1 MRVKEVHSLDIELNR
16 KIKEVTLDI
25 DQSNLMSLEEFS
37 DKLEKISDFF
47 WKEGTCQLQV
57 KVKANASEA
66 IIEAGKKFKF
76 QPTLENL
83 NYLDDIFGSG
93 ALKIN

>member
-1 MRVKEVHSLDIELNR
+1 MRVKEVHSLDIELKK

-25 DQSNLMSLEEFS
+25 DKSNLISLEEFS
-37 DKLEKISDFF
+37 DKLDKINDFF

-57 KVKANASEA
+57 KVKADASEA

>member
-1 MRVKEVHSLDIELNR
+1 MNERFFCDYLIQDLENERV
-16 KIKEVTLDI
+16 
-25 DQSNLMSLEEFS
+25 NLEKTFTS

>member
-1 MRVKEVHSLDIELNR
+1 MTDIHQVLA
-16 KIKEVTLDI
+16 VGFMCTP
-25 DQSNLMSLEEFS
+25 
-37 DKLEKISDFF
+37 KLEKISDFF